1 MKQGEWAKKQLKGF
15 ELQGKILGLILTLTI
30 SILYYVDLADII
42 QQEFSFNPIATLFL
56 SFFIIFSLTFIT
68 TRIVIALIDQIL
80 GIRKAHLF
88 NQLLGFVFGFLKGL
102 IIITMV
108 LWLFELLPYQKWT
121 DTLYE
126 NSTIART
133 VRYVRDKNV
142 EYFGWN
148 ESINEGMA
156 HIRTL
161 IAKDRPNQDT
171 EE

>member
-1 MKQGEWAKKQLKGF
+1 
-15 ELQGKILGLILTLTI
+15 
-30 SILYYVDLADII
+30 
-42 QQEFSFNPIATLFL
+42 
-56 SFFIIFSLTFIT
+56 
-68 TRIVIALIDQIL
+68 
-80 GIRKAHLF
+80 
-88 NQLLGFVFGFLKGL
+88 
-102 IIITMV
+102 MV